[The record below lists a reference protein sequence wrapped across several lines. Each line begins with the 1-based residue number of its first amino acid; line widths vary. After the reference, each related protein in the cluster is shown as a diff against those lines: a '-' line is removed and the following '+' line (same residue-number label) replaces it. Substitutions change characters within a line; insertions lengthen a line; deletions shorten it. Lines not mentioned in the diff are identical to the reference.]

1 VFNWPRRP
9 GDALKNDLP
18 AFNGGTSWPLP
29 MPARYVIG
37 EDGTILYAE
46 ESRLHAPPGTGR
58 HTAGAAPGDHE
69 PRRVRSI
76 E

>member
-1 VFNWPRRP
+1 MQLVTLDVQFDAETGAKLARVQVMLCPRRP

-18 AFNGGTSWPLP
+18 AINGGTSWTLP

-46 ESRLHAPPGTGR
+46 VNP
-58 HTAGAAPGDHE
+58 D
-69 PRRVRSI
+69 
-76 E
+76 